1 LDAQP
6 TDFKEHLDPY
16 VQHYIQEHTNMTYAL
31 GAVLC
36 EHILRTAGKDALFH
50 AMSAGPELW
59 PALEVI
65 GVKQEDLDTII
76 TEELERS
83 PIRVW

>member
-1 LDAQP
+1 
-6 TDFKEHLDPY
+6 
-16 VQHYIQEHTNMTYAL
+16 
-31 GAVLC
+31 
-36 EHILRTAGKDALFH
+36 
-50 AMSAGPELW
+50 MSAGPELW